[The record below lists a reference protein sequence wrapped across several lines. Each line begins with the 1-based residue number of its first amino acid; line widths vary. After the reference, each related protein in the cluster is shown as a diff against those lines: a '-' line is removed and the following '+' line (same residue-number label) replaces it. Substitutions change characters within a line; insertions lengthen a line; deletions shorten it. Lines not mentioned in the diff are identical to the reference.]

1 MTLNKYVLKKLAVL
15 LLVFAVVLNLAMPV
29 TAFAGSAPPMGD
41 DVQGEYKAEGFFD
54 NYNIISF
61 SNADGYVASITGITV
76 NNTEW
81 ESTDYKSA
89 MYGTNKYYPDSSNN
103 KLYFYPASSGG
114 NLKDGDVLIVHS
126 SIYDDLVITVALTKN
141 SFNVVSS
148 SSASGSDPDPTPGPD
163 DNELKN
169 PPVLTAG
176 TAGDYSSYRILTAAD
191 DANYV
196 RNITSIKV
204 AGTEWSEA
212 SAKIALLRSGYYLE
226 KEANTI
232 YFDGSN
238 PAPFTAGDIITIE
251 STGYKTLRLKV
262 TDADNFAAEV
272 YDGEEEQTTSLFV
285 RLVGSF
291 ESAIVNQ
298 EGYDATTSASTM
310 VSTNKNSNVTV
321 QVAVMDNG
329 EEPSEADW
337 KDLSDSDIQIDTT
350 KTSVSISSDDNDD
363 NKDSGMAGVYSKF
376 DSSLTL
382 SGTPTNAGTYSVSVT
397 LTDIYGR
404 TATSNSLTFKVYSG
418 DEYLEDQLTLD
429 NSTQTADGK
438 YMYDMEPWAIKNFT
452 KDTSQTVTVPTD
464 IKAWYGSHTS
474 GTYGELGYSVSGDPV
489 QTLIVP
495 KGCNLTLVNMKILS
509 SVKIVVQDGGKL
521 NLRDSSLHGQ
531 IVVENGGTFSM
542 NYDEY
547 SKQFLTG
554 SSINGQLILNDGAI
568 LESSMIYSNTNFLPN
583 GTDVRH
589 NTDPVVVTNGN
600 VTVDGQVF
608 IRGDEAASGTDPSTG
623 KSYSGQPA
631 LQVNGTLT
639 ITEGSVLAAY
649 GGGKDATT
657 SVGGDAVILNN
668 GTITGDGKLIAVGGC
683 GTFDNGGNAVTG
695 TGTVSTAEAYLEGGS
710 TYSPKEGCAAG
721 SAAADGAAVT
731 TEKKK
736 LVEGQTLTTEN
747 LPKTYWFSISEI
759 PDLTLYEITD
769 TSTDP
774 VEPVDPEEPADPTN
788 PDESKNPSTTIIY
801 PSVQKPVI
809 ETSDGVS
816 ASLNSTGTTAT
827 ITVEDGYELVD
838 VVVNGVSKGKVSTLT
853 GLKTG
858 DKVVI
863 TAQKIDGG
871 SASLIEAV
879 KAVKLV
885 ARSTYAMAPSGK
897 KSILVYWYDK
907 DGSALDFDG
916 YEVYRSLKKYSGY
929 GADPIF
935 KTTREVYFNTAITKG
950 TKYYYKVRAYKII
963 DGQKVYTDYSL
974 KAWRIAK

>member
-29 TAFAGSAPPMGD
+29 TAFAGTAPPTVTGSAKTDWGITYLVLAFSGD
-41 DVQGEYKAEGFFD
+41 ESYLNNVTSLAVNDESYSPSSSTLYGPYSKEYAIDKSTNTITLNNGGSSETYINKGDKIIIKAEGYEDLVLKVENTSNSAF
-54 NYNIISF
+54 SF
-61 SNADGYVASITGITV
+61 TV
-76 NNTEW
+76 
-81 ESTDYKSA
+81 ESTQ
-89 MYGTNKYYPDSSNN
+89 
-103 KLYFYPASSGG
+103 
-114 NLKDGDVLIVHS
+114 
-126 SIYDDLVITVALTKN
+126 
-141 SFNVVSS
+141 
-148 SSASGSDPDPTPGPD
+148 DPDPTPDPD
-163 DNELKN
+163 DNELKD
-169 PPVLTAG
+169 PPALTAG
-176 TAGDYSSYRILTAAD
+176 TAGDSSSPYRILTATDD
-191 DANYV
+191 DADYV
-196 RNITSIKV
+196 SNITSIKV
-204 AGTEWSEA
+204 AGTKWSEA
-212 SAKIALLRSGYYLE
+212 GAKISLFGPGYYYLD
-226 KEANTI
+226 KEANII
-232 YFDGSN
+232 YFDGSR
-238 PAPFTAGDIITIE
+238 PAPFAAGDIITIE

-262 TDADNFAAEV
+262 TDANNFTAEV

-321 QVAVMDNG
+321 QVAVMDNE
-329 EEPSEADW
+329 EEPSEDDW
-337 KDLSDSDIQIDTT
+337 KDLSDSDIRIDTT
-350 KTSVSISSDDNDD
+350 RTSVSISSDD
-363 NKDSGMAGVYSKF
+363 NKDSGMAGVYSKS

-495 KGCNLTLVNMKILS
+495 NGCNLTLVNMKILS

-531 IVVENGGTFSM
+531 VVVENGGTFSM

-547 SKQFLTG
+547 SGQFLTG

-583 GTDVRH
+583 GTEVRH

-631 LQVNGTLT
+631 LQVNGKLT

-721 SAAADGAAVT
+721 SAAADGVAVT
-731 TEKKK
+731 MEKKK

-747 LPKTYWFSISEI
+747 LPKTYWSSISEI

-816 ASLNSTGTTAT
+816 ASLNSTGTMAT

-950 TKYYYKVRAYKII
+950 MKYYYKVRAYKII

>member
-29 TAFAGSAPPMGD
+29 TAFAGSAPPT
-41 DVQGEYKAEGFFD
+41 DVSGKQTTGFNSFQIITFNDAADYVTNIKSISVNQDEWNAVSSYMSVFGKGSYYVNKETGE
-54 NYNIISF
+54 I
-61 SNADGYVASITGITV
+61 
-76 NNTEW
+76 
-81 ESTDYKSA
+81 
-89 MYGTNKYYPDSSNN
+89 
-103 KLYFYPASSGG
+103 YFYSSALE
-114 NLKDGDVLIVHS
+114 NGDTLVIQS
-126 SIYDDLVITVALTKN
+126 EGYDDLTLEVSLSDG
-141 SFNVVSS
+141 SFSVTAS
-148 SSASGSDPDPTPGPD
+148 SSASGSDPDPTPDPD
-163 DNELKN
+163 DNELKD

-176 TAGDYSSYRILTAAD
+176 TAGDYSPSYRILTAAD
-191 DANYV
+191 AAADYV
-196 RNITSIKV
+196 SGITSIKV

-212 SAKIALLRSGYYLE
+212 GAKIALYGSGYYLD

-238 PAPFTAGDIITIE
+238 PAPFAAGDIITIE
-251 STGYKTLRLKV
+251 STGYKPLQLKV
-262 TDADNFAAEV
+262 TDTDNFTAEV

-321 QVAVMDNG
+321 QVAVMDNE
-329 EEPSEADW
+329 EEPSEDDW
-337 KDLSDSDIQIDTT
+337 KDLSDSDIRIDTT
-350 KTSVSISSDDNDD
+350 RTSVSISSDD
-363 NKDSGMAGVYSKF
+363 NKDSGMAGVYSKS

-382 SGTPTNAGTYSVSVT
+382 SGTPTNAGAYSVSVT

-452 KDTSQTVTVPTD
+452 KDTSSQTVTVPAD

-747 LPKTYWFSISEI
+747 LPKTYWSSILEI
-759 PDLTLYEITD
+759 PDLTLYEISD
-769 TSTDP
+769 ASTDP
-774 VEPVDPEEPADPTN
+774 VEPVDPEEPADPTD

-801 PSVQKPVI
+801 PSFQKPVI

-816 ASLNSTGTTAT
+816 ASLNSTGTMAT

-871 SASLIEAV
+871 RASLIEAV

-916 YEVYRSLKKYSGY
+916 YEVYRSLKKHSGY